1 MKGIIRLLLTLCR
14 AKRLWIT
21 SGMRST
27 GISLD
32 FVNYASQKVI
42 CDHFKGIA
50 MPAISLKEA
59 KAGFSNIVDQA
70 AAGEL

>member
-1 MKGIIRLLLTLCR
+1 
-14 AKRLWIT
+14 
-21 SGMRST
+21 MRST

-50 MPAISLKEA
+50 MPTISLKEA